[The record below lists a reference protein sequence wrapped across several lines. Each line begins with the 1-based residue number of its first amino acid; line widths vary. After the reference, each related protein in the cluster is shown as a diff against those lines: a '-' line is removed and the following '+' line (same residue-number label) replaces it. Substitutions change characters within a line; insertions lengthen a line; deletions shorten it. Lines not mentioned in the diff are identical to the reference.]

1 MEVIYF
7 SKEGPELTRRLLEA
21 VGRGAGDRR
30 MIAVSDIEEFK
41 RQIAAK
47 RGKENLA
54 VIVAPDEQT
63 LIDVY
68 FARSLLNGVS
78 SVLVLP
84 DQESVTVALGFRIR
98 PDHTLPADAGAGKIA
113 WAVRSILRERGRGYT
128 LSREGRSGGGG
139 TAARR
144 LRPGGWTKGGKFLI
158 RRR

>member
-7 SKEGPELTRRLLEA
+7 SKEGPEKTRRLLEA

-128 LSREGRSGGGG
+128 LSREGAAAGGG
-139 TAARR
+139 TPPDRCAPGDGQRAAN
-144 LRPGGWTKGGKFLI
+144 F
-158 RRR
+158 